1 MAGDGD
7 DDGNLSL
14 PTRIVLVRHGE
25 SRGQT
30 DHVVAGHDGCKG
42 LSDKGRAQAEA
53 LRDRLAAT
61 GELGDDVV
69 LYASMMHRA
78 VETATILAP
87 ALGSPELRQECDLCE
102 FHPGSGDGLSWDEF
116 DARFPRPEH
125 TEFDPDYRRVPDG
138 ESWNEMKVRVGRA
151 IDRLIADHEGR
162 TIVVTCH
169 GGPIVQVML
178 RFLALDPR
186 EQGQRAWLNP
196 GNTSL
201 SELRR
206 GTSPY
211 QTGTLDWELVRFN
224 DVAHLAG
231 NADLTPA

>member
-7 DDGNLSL
+7 GDLL
-14 PTRIVLVRHGE
+14 RTRIVLVRHGE

-69 LYASMMHRA
+69 LYASMMYRA

-102 FHPGSGDGLSWDEF
+102 FHPGSGDGLSWEEF
-116 DARFPRPEH
+116 DSRFPRPEGAG
-125 TEFDPDYRRVPDG
+125 FDPDYRRVPDG
-138 ESWNEMKVRVGRA
+138 ESWNEMKTRVSRA
-151 IDRLIADHEGR
+151 IDQLIAAHEGR
-162 TIVVTCH
+162 PGVGTCPRGPVLPVT
-169 GGPIVQVML
+169 L

-186 EQGQRAWLNP
+186 DLSQRVWLNP

-201 SELRR
+201 TELRR
-206 GTSPY
+206 GANPY
-211 QTGTLDWELVRFN
+211 DNETLDWELVRFN

-231 NADLTPA
+231 RPELVSV